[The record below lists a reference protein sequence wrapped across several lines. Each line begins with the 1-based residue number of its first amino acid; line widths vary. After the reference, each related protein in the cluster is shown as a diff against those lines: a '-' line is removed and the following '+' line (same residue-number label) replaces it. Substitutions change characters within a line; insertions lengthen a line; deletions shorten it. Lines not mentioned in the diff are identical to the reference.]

1 MPLCSRSGCRVLR
14 VREAHVRDVKDAT
27 LGIQGSGQLYLLSF
41 EECRQLLIIELIE
54 GPVGVVFEYQLLA
67 RPGYSALKCPLLL
80 RGLRRC
86 LLLFSHTRL
95 LRAFSSM
102 GPEFRRIP
110 LRVLRRWKRKP
121 SGLNTVFSALLTYKH
136 IVCVMQKLDMW
147 DPRLGEAASP

>member
-54 GPVGVVFEYQLLA
+54 GPIGVVFEYQLLA

-80 RGLRRC
+80 RGLWRC
-86 LLLFSHTRL
+86 LLLFSHTCL
-95 LRAFSSM
+95 LRALQLTCVSSKSHPPADS
-102 GPEFRRIP
+102 GARRAG
-110 LRVLRRWKRKP
+110 LRDR
-121 SGLNTVFSALLTYKH
+121 SGQHYE
-136 IVCVMQKLDMW
+136 M
-147 DPRLGEAASP
+147 DPITITG